1 MVRILRACM
10 QSLLKFVNSG
20 NGMVGIAMIL
30 YGIWLMRAWQRHL
43 GHLPYEGPSDP
54 IPWFMYSFLGLGIL
68 LCVITCLGHIAAET
82 ANGCCL
88 HLYMLLLFMVIMV
101 EAGVTTD
108 VFLNRDW
115 AEDFPKDPSGCF
127 DQFKHFIKSNFNICK
142 WIGISTVSIQGL
154 SLLLAMVLKAIG
166 SRRYY
171 ESDDEYAPERLPFLK
186 NALHSPTTC
195 VIGDPV
201 FPSKNDTWNKRT
213 DDEV

>member
-1 MVRILRACM
+1 MVRMLRICM

-30 YGIWLMRAWQRHL
+30 YGIWLIRAWQRHF
-43 GHLPYEGPSDP
+43 GHLPYGPSDP
-54 IPWFMYSFLGLGIL
+54 IPWFMYSFFGLGIL

-88 HLYMLLLFMVIMV
+88 HLYMVLVFMVLMV

-115 AEDFPKDPSGCF
+115 EEDFPKDPSGSF
-127 DQFKHFIKSNFNICK
+127 DQFKHFIKLNFDICK
-142 WIGISTVSIQGL
+142 WIGISMVSIQGL

-171 ESDDEYAPERLPFLK
+171 DSDDEYASERLPLLK

-213 DDEV
+213 DDE